1 MSAWSPDSF
10 AQAWNFATFYHQG
23 QTYGGPTE
31 GTQIEYLNHVGSVAA
46 EVIWA
51 LPERPDLR
59 ADLAIQC
66 ALLHDV
72 VEDTRATIALVRET
86 FGAAVADGVRALTKD
101 TSLPGKAAQMADSLA
116 RIQAQGHEVWL
127 VKLADRIT
135 NLYHPPFY
143 WDNARIEEYRREAMA
158 IHAALHPAS
167 PALAARLEA
176 KIDHYRQFLR
186 PE

>member
-1 MSAWSPDSF
+1 MSRWSPDSF

-23 QTYGGPTE
+23 QTYGGVTE
-31 GTQIEYLNHVGSVAA
+31 GVQVDYLNHVGSVAA

-59 ADLAIQC
+59 GDLAVQC

-72 VEDTRATIALVRET
+72 VEDTRATLALVRAT
-86 FGAAVADGVRALTKD
+86 FGPAVADGVQALTKNKR
-101 TSLPGKAAQMADSLA
+101 LPTKAAQMADSLA
-116 RIQAQGHEVWL
+116 RIQAQGHEVWM
-127 VKLADRIT
+127 VKLADRIA

-143 WDNARIEEYRREAMA
+143 WDNRRIEEYRREAMA

-167 PALAARLEA
+167 PALAARLWA
-176 KIDHYRQFLR
+176 KIERYQTFLR
-186 PE
+186 AE